1 MKVKSESEVA
11 QSCPTLSDPTD
22 CSLPGSSIHGIFQA
36 RVLEWGASAFSG
48 KLVLRAINSQ
58 ACLPLG
64 HYAVINKYKRKNS
77 QRGSLRVDITL
88 QLQAWACAWTENP
101 LKSPG
106 PLRPWQA
113 PPTPRRNR
121 KGASGAGRASGD
133 GAGPALVGRLQ
144 PEVGRFGVQR
154 RRPVTGEKEAYEKV
168 ASPSLG
174 SRGPSEKSSAPTLR
188 PAPSPRLSPLDFATA
203 MWEANPEMFHKAEE
217 FLSKTTDSEVD
228 EMDTS
233 DTQWGWFYL
242 AECGKWHM
250 FQPDTNI
257 QCSVSSED
265 IEKSFKA
272 NPCGSISFTTSKFSY
287 KIDFAEMKQM
297 NLTTGKQRL
306 IKRAPF
312 SISAFS
318 YICENEA
325 IPMPPHWENVNT
337 ELPYQLIPLH
347 NQTHEYNEVASL
359 FGKTMDR
366 NRIKRIQRIQNL
378 DLWEFFCRKK
388 AQLKK
393 KRGVPQINE
402 QMLFHGTSS
411 EFVEA
416 ICIHNFDWRINGI
429 HGALF
434 GKGTYFARDA
444 AYSSRFCK
452 DDVKHGNTFQI
463 HGVSLPQRHLFR
475 THKSMFLARVLIGD
489 YINGDSKYMRPPS
502 KDGSYVNLY
511 DSCVDDTWNPRV
523 FVVFDANQIYPEYLI
538 DFH

>member
-1 MKVKSESEVA
+1 MHSSRLPWMPVPSHAGCWPGVWPLGPWSFLPWSQVY
-11 QSCPTLSDPTD
+11 PTTHPHCSLSDT
-22 CSLPGSSIHGIFQA
+22 
-36 RVLEWGASAFSG
+36 
-48 KLVLRAINSQ
+48 SQ
-58 ACLPLG
+58 
-64 HYAVINKYKRKNS
+64 
-77 QRGSLRVDITL
+77 
-88 QLQAWACAWTENP
+88 
-101 LKSPG
+101 
-106 PLRPWQA
+106 
-113 PPTPRRNR
+113 
-121 KGASGAGRASGD
+121 
-133 GAGPALVGRLQ
+133 
-144 PEVGRFGVQR
+144 
-154 RRPVTGEKEAYEKV
+154 
-168 ASPSLG
+168 
-174 SRGPSEKSSAPTLR
+174 
-188 PAPSPRLSPLDFATA
+188 
-203 MWEANPEMFHKAEE
+203 MFHRAEE
-217 FLSKTTDSEVD
+217 FLPKRTDNDMD

-265 IEKSFKA
+265 IEQSFKT
-272 NPCGSISFTTSKFSY
+272 NPCGSICFTTSKFSY
-287 KIDFAEMKQM
+287 KIDFAEMKQV

-312 SISAFS
+312 SISAF
-318 YICENEA
+318 
-325 IPMPPHWENVNT
+325 
-337 ELPYQLIPLH
+337 
-347 NQTHEYNEVASL
+347 
-359 FGKTMDR
+359 
-366 NRIKRIQRIQNL
+366 
-378 DLWEFFCRKK
+378 RKK

-452 DDVKHGNTFQI
+452 DDIKHGNTFQI
-463 HGVSLPQRHLFR
+463 HGVSFQQRRLLR
-475 THKSMFLARVLIGD
+475 AYKSMFLARVLIGD

-511 DSCVDDTWNPRV
+511 DSCVDDTWNPRI

>member
-1 MKVKSESEVA
+1 MHLFIN
-11 QSCPTLSDPTD
+11 TLINFLLNTLRCRKLSVRNHLFTYRRSQFYEIKQIFTKYLKHDSYRAT
-22 CSLPGSSIHGIFQA
+22 CLTFITRSNLPNKLMRQIFTVPILQM
-36 RVLEWGASAFSG
+36 LKW
-48 KLVLRAINSQ
+48 
-58 ACLPLG
+58 
-64 HYAVINKYKRKNS
+64 
-77 QRGSLRVDITL
+77 SLRDIHWPKTKSW
-88 QLQAWACAWTENP
+88 QMAEPESHTQAAPLNVCLHRWNP
-101 LKSPG
+101 LMETF
-106 PLRPWQA
+106 Q
-113 PPTPRRNR
+113 
-121 KGASGAGRASGD
+121 
-133 GAGPALVGRLQ
+133 
-144 PEVGRFGVQR
+144 
-154 RRPVTGEKEAYEKV
+154 
-168 ASPSLG
+168 
-174 SRGPSEKSSAPTLR
+174 
-188 PAPSPRLSPLDFATA
+188 
-203 MWEANPEMFHKAEE
+203 KAEE
-217 FLSKTTDSEVD
+217 FLPKRTDREMD

-265 IEKSFKA
+265 IEKSFKT

-297 NLTTGKQRL
+297 NLITGKQRL

-337 ELPYQLIPLH
+337 DVPYQLVPLH
-347 NQTHEYNEVASL
+347 SQTLEYNEVASL

-366 NRIKRIQRIQNL
+366 SRIKRIQRIQNL

-452 DDVKHGNTFQI
+452 DDIKHGNTFQI
-463 HGVSLPQRHLFR
+463 HGISLQQRHLFR
-475 THKSMFLARVLIGD
+475 TYKSMFLARVLIGD

-511 DSCVDDTWNPRV
+511 DSCVDDTWDPKI

-538 DFH
+538 DFY

>member
-1 MKVKSESEVA
+1 
-11 QSCPTLSDPTD
+11 
-22 CSLPGSSIHGIFQA
+22 
-36 RVLEWGASAFSG
+36 
-48 KLVLRAINSQ
+48 
-58 ACLPLG
+58 
-64 HYAVINKYKRKNS
+64 
-77 QRGSLRVDITL
+77 
-88 QLQAWACAWTENP
+88 
-101 LKSPG
+101 
-106 PLRPWQA
+106 
-113 PPTPRRNR
+113 
-121 KGASGAGRASGD
+121 
-133 GAGPALVGRLQ
+133 
-144 PEVGRFGVQR
+144 
-154 RRPVTGEKEAYEKV
+154 
-168 ASPSLG
+168 
-174 SRGPSEKSSAPTLR
+174 
-188 PAPSPRLSPLDFATA
+188 
-203 MWEANPEMFHKAEE
+203 MFHKAEE
-217 FLSKTTDSEVD
+217 FLSKTTDSDMD

-265 IEKSFKA
+265 IEKSFKT

-297 NLTTGKQRL
+297 NLTTGKERL

-337 ELPYQLIPLH
+337 EVPYQLIPLH
-347 NQTHEYNEVASL
+347 SQTHEYNEVASL

-378 DLWEFFCRKK
+378 DLWEFFCRFVRQLCEYNKPREVWFEKALGVVIDYKLMKK

-452 DDVKHGNTFQI
+452 DDIKHGNTFQI
-463 HGVSLPQRHLFR
+463 HGVSLQQRHLFR
-475 THKSMFLARVLIGD
+475 TYKSMFLARVLIGD

-511 DSCVDDTWNPRV
+511 DSCVDDTWNPKI

>member
-1 MKVKSESEVA
+1 
-11 QSCPTLSDPTD
+11 
-22 CSLPGSSIHGIFQA
+22 
-36 RVLEWGASAFSG
+36 
-48 KLVLRAINSQ
+48 
-58 ACLPLG
+58 
-64 HYAVINKYKRKNS
+64 
-77 QRGSLRVDITL
+77 
-88 QLQAWACAWTENP
+88 
-101 LKSPG
+101 
-106 PLRPWQA
+106 
-113 PPTPRRNR
+113 
-121 KGASGAGRASGD
+121 
-133 GAGPALVGRLQ
+133 
-144 PEVGRFGVQR
+144 
-154 RRPVTGEKEAYEKV
+154 
-168 ASPSLG
+168 
-174 SRGPSEKSSAPTLR
+174 
-188 PAPSPRLSPLDFATA
+188 

-265 IEKSFKA
+265 IEKSFKT

-337 ELPYQLIPLH
+337 DVPYQLIPLH

-393 KRGVPQINE
+393 KSGVPQINE

-434 GKGTYFARDA
+434 GKARLGIIPFKEEPSSPGFPLVAWKSKLNSFCDSVYDFDQKTKPTLASPACKMGFALYEGPRIYVVSRD
-444 AYSSRFCK
+444 K
-452 DDVKHGNTFQI
+452 V
-463 HGVSLPQRHLFR
+463 
-475 THKSMFLARVLIGD
+475 
-489 YINGDSKYMRPPS
+489 
-502 KDGSYVNLY
+502 
-511 DSCVDDTWNPRV
+511 
-523 FVVFDANQIYPEYLI
+523 
-538 DFH
+538 

>member
-1 MKVKSESEVA
+1 
-11 QSCPTLSDPTD
+11 
-22 CSLPGSSIHGIFQA
+22 
-36 RVLEWGASAFSG
+36 
-48 KLVLRAINSQ
+48 
-58 ACLPLG
+58 
-64 HYAVINKYKRKNS
+64 
-77 QRGSLRVDITL
+77 
-88 QLQAWACAWTENP
+88 
-101 LKSPG
+101 
-106 PLRPWQA
+106 
-113 PPTPRRNR
+113 
-121 KGASGAGRASGD
+121 
-133 GAGPALVGRLQ
+133 
-144 PEVGRFGVQR
+144 
-154 RRPVTGEKEAYEKV
+154 
-168 ASPSLG
+168 
-174 SRGPSEKSSAPTLR
+174 
-188 PAPSPRLSPLDFATA
+188 

-217 FLSKTTDSEVD
+217 FTSKTTDSEMD
-228 EMDTS
+228 DMDTS

-265 IEKSFKA
+265 IEKSFKT

-337 ELPYQLIPLH
+337 EVPYQLIPLH
-347 NQTHEYNEVASL
+347 SQTHEYNEVASL

-366 NRIKRIQRIQNL
+366 SRIKRIQRIQNL

-429 HGALF
+429 HGAVF

-452 DDVKHGNTFQI
+452 DDIKHGNTFQI
-463 HGVSLPQRHLFR
+463 HGVSLQQRHLFR
-475 THKSMFLARVLIGD
+475 TYKSMFLARVLIGD

-511 DSCVDDTWNPRV
+511 DSCVDDTWNPKI
-523 FVVFDANQIYPEYLI
+523 FVEDLLSHHLASMLI
-538 DFH
+538 IWYF

>member
-1 MKVKSESEVA
+1 
-11 QSCPTLSDPTD
+11 
-22 CSLPGSSIHGIFQA
+22 
-36 RVLEWGASAFSG
+36 
-48 KLVLRAINSQ
+48 
-58 ACLPLG
+58 
-64 HYAVINKYKRKNS
+64 
-77 QRGSLRVDITL
+77 
-88 QLQAWACAWTENP
+88 
-101 LKSPG
+101 
-106 PLRPWQA
+106 
-113 PPTPRRNR
+113 
-121 KGASGAGRASGD
+121 
-133 GAGPALVGRLQ
+133 
-144 PEVGRFGVQR
+144 
-154 RRPVTGEKEAYEKV
+154 
-168 ASPSLG
+168 
-174 SRGPSEKSSAPTLR
+174 
-188 PAPSPRLSPLDFATA
+188 
-203 MWEANPEMFHKAEE
+203 MFHKAEE
-217 FLSKTTDSEVD
+217 FLPKTTDSDMD

-272 NPCGSISFTTSKFSY
+272 NPCGSISFTTFKFSY

-325 IPMPPHWENVNT
+325 IPMPSHWENVNT
-337 ELPYQLIPLH
+337 DLPYQLIPLH

-452 DDVKHGNTFQI
+452 DDIKHGNTFQI
-463 HGVSLPQRHLFR
+463 HGVSMQQRHLFR
-475 THKSMFLARVLIGD
+475 TYKSMFLARVLIGD

-511 DSCVDDTWNPRV
+511 DSCVDDTWNPKI

>member
-1 MKVKSESEVA
+1 MGFSEEMDEDGDYGDELKSHLQCLKLLTAISPAEASCRASDRIWKVPLNRNVGCNGGIHEELRERGQKGSNPADTTIRLRRLAGLYLQMPS
-11 QSCPTLSDPTD
+11 SD
-22 CSLPGSSIHGIFQA
+22 GSTYHTQVLIANNGIAAVKCMRSIRRWSYEMF
-36 RVLEWGASAFSG
+36 RNE
-48 KLVLRAINSQ
+48 RAIRFVVMVTPEDLKANAGKRQ
-58 ACLPLG
+58 GCPLSTLLFTMVLDVLAIAIRQEEIKG
-64 HYAVINKYKRKNS
+64 IQIEKEEVKL
-77 QRGSLRVDITL
+77 SLFIDDMIL
-88 QLQAWACAWTENP
+88 YIENP
-101 LKSPG
+101 KDSI
-106 PLRPWQA
+106 
-113 PPTPRRNR
+113 
-121 KGASGAGRASGD
+121 K
-133 GAGPALVGRLQ
+133 
-144 PEVGRFGVQR
+144 
-154 RRPVTGEKEAYEKV
+154 
-168 ASPSLG
+168 
-174 SRGPSEKSSAPTLR
+174 
-188 PAPSPRLSPLDFATA
+188 
-203 MWEANPEMFHKAEE
+203 EMFHKAEE
-217 FLSKTTDSEVD
+217 FLSKTTGGEMD

-265 IEKSFKA
+265 IEQSFKT

-287 KIDFAEMKQM
+287 KIDFAEMKQV

-337 ELPYQLIPLH
+337 DVPYQLIPLH

-393 KRGVPQINE
+393 KSGVPQINE

-452 DDVKHGNTFQI
+452 DDIKHGNTFQI
-463 HGVSLPQRHLFR
+463 HGVSLQNRHLFR
-475 THKSMFLARVLIGD
+475 TYKSMFLARVLIGD

-511 DSCVDDTWNPRV
+511 DSCVDDTWNPKI

>member
-1 MKVKSESEVA
+1 
-11 QSCPTLSDPTD
+11 
-22 CSLPGSSIHGIFQA
+22 
-36 RVLEWGASAFSG
+36 
-48 KLVLRAINSQ
+48 
-58 ACLPLG
+58 
-64 HYAVINKYKRKNS
+64 
-77 QRGSLRVDITL
+77 
-88 QLQAWACAWTENP
+88 
-101 LKSPG
+101 
-106 PLRPWQA
+106 
-113 PPTPRRNR
+113 
-121 KGASGAGRASGD
+121 
-133 GAGPALVGRLQ
+133 
-144 PEVGRFGVQR
+144 
-154 RRPVTGEKEAYEKV
+154 
-168 ASPSLG
+168 
-174 SRGPSEKSSAPTLR
+174 
-188 PAPSPRLSPLDFATA
+188 
-203 MWEANPEMFHKAEE
+203 MWEANPEMFHRAEE
-217 FLSKTTDSEVD
+217 FLSKTTNSEMD

-265 IEKSFKA
+265 IEKSFKT

-325 IPMPPHWENVNT
+325 IPMPLHWENVNT
-337 ELPYQLIPLH
+337 DLPYQLIPLH
-347 NQTHEYNEVASL
+347 NQTHEYNGVASL
-359 FGKTMDR
+359 FGKTVDR

-388 AQLKK
+388 VQLKK

-444 AYSSRFCK
+444 AYASRFCK
-452 DDVKHGNTFQI
+452 DDVKHGNTFQV
-463 HGVSLPQRHLFR
+463 HGVTLQQQHLFR
-475 THKSMFLARVLIGD
+475 TYKSMFLARVLIGD
-489 YINGDSKYMRPPS
+489 YINGDSKFVRPPS

>member
-1 MKVKSESEVA
+1 MHSSRLPRMPVPSHAGCRPGVGPLEPWSFLPWSRVY
-11 QSCPTLSDPTD
+11 PTAHPHCSLSDT
-22 CSLPGSSIHGIFQA
+22 
-36 RVLEWGASAFSG
+36 
-48 KLVLRAINSQ
+48 SQ
-58 ACLPLG
+58 
-64 HYAVINKYKRKNS
+64 
-77 QRGSLRVDITL
+77 
-88 QLQAWACAWTENP
+88 
-101 LKSPG
+101 
-106 PLRPWQA
+106 
-113 PPTPRRNR
+113 
-121 KGASGAGRASGD
+121 
-133 GAGPALVGRLQ
+133 
-144 PEVGRFGVQR
+144 
-154 RRPVTGEKEAYEKV
+154 
-168 ASPSLG
+168 
-174 SRGPSEKSSAPTLR
+174 
-188 PAPSPRLSPLDFATA
+188 
-203 MWEANPEMFHKAEE
+203 EMFHRAEE
-217 FLSKTTDSEVD
+217 FLPKRTDNDMD

-265 IEKSFKA
+265 IEQSFKT
-272 NPCGSISFTTSKFSY
+272 NPCGSICFTTSKFSY
-287 KIDFAEMKQM
+287 KIDFAEMKQV

-337 ELPYQLIPLH
+337 DVPYQMAVMPFVCFH
-347 NQTHEYNEVASL
+347 SFT
-359 FGKTMDR
+359 T
-366 NRIKRIQRIQNL
+366 
-378 DLWEFFCRKK
+378 KK

-452 DDVKHGNTFQI
+452 DDIKHGNTFQI
-463 HGVSLPQRHLFR
+463 HGVSFQQRRLLR
-475 THKSMFLARVLIGD
+475 AYKSMFLARVLIGD

-511 DSCVDDTWNPRV
+511 DSCVDDTWNPRI

>member
-1 MKVKSESEVA
+1 MAHEPSMAGAKKEKDTGRER
-11 QSCPTLSDPTD
+11 
-22 CSLPGSSIHGIFQA
+22 SSICQFTPQMPATARDGPGGSQELGIQLPHWWQGRKFLHEPSPNHLP
-36 RVLEWGASAFSG
+36 RIPL
-48 KLVLRAINSQ
+48 LR
-58 ACLPLG
+58 
-64 HYAVINKYKRKNS
+64 
-77 QRGSLRVDITL
+77 
-88 QLQAWACAWTENP
+88 
-101 LKSPG
+101 
-106 PLRPWQA
+106 
-113 PPTPRRNR
+113 
-121 KGASGAGRASGD
+121 
-133 GAGPALVGRLQ
+133 
-144 PEVGRFGVQR
+144 
-154 RRPVTGEKEAYEKV
+154 
-168 ASPSLG
+168 
-174 SRGPSEKSSAPTLR
+174 SSAETHTQALGYGIQ
-188 PAPSPRLSPLDFATA
+188 
-203 MWEANPEMFHKAEE
+203 EMFHKAEE
-217 FLSKTTDSEVD
+217 FFPKTMDSEMD
-228 EMDTS
+228 DMDTS

-265 IEKSFKA
+265 IEKSFKT

-325 IPMPPHWENVNT
+325 IPMPTHWENVNT
-337 ELPYQLIPLH
+337 EVPYQLISLH
-347 NQTHEYNEVASL
+347 NQTHEYNEVANL

-393 KRGVPQINE
+393 RRGVPQINE

-434 GKGTYFARDA
+434 GKGRFAPL
-444 AYSSRFCK
+444 SSS
-452 DDVKHGNTFQI
+452 H
-463 HGVSLPQRHLFR
+463 
-475 THKSMFLARVLIGD
+475 
-489 YINGDSKYMRPPS
+489 
-502 KDGSYVNLY
+502 
-511 DSCVDDTWNPRV
+511 
-523 FVVFDANQIYPEYLI
+523 
-538 DFH
+538 

>member
-1 MKVKSESEVA
+1 
-11 QSCPTLSDPTD
+11 
-22 CSLPGSSIHGIFQA
+22 
-36 RVLEWGASAFSG
+36 
-48 KLVLRAINSQ
+48 
-58 ACLPLG
+58 
-64 HYAVINKYKRKNS
+64 
-77 QRGSLRVDITL
+77 
-88 QLQAWACAWTENP
+88 
-101 LKSPG
+101 
-106 PLRPWQA
+106 
-113 PPTPRRNR
+113 
-121 KGASGAGRASGD
+121 
-133 GAGPALVGRLQ
+133 
-144 PEVGRFGVQR
+144 
-154 RRPVTGEKEAYEKV
+154 
-168 ASPSLG
+168 
-174 SRGPSEKSSAPTLR
+174 
-188 PAPSPRLSPLDFATA
+188 

-217 FLSKTTDSEVD
+217 FFSKTTNNEVD
-228 EMDTS
+228 DMDTS

-250 FQPDTNI
+250 FQPDTNS

-265 IEKSFKA
+265 IEKSFKT

-337 ELPYQLIPLH
+337 QVPYQLIPLH
-347 NQTHEYNEVASL
+347 NQTHEYNEVANL

-429 HGALF
+429 HGAVF
-434 GKGTYFARDA
+434 GKGRFALQ
-444 AYSSRFCK
+444 SSS
-452 DDVKHGNTFQI
+452 H
-463 HGVSLPQRHLFR
+463 
-475 THKSMFLARVLIGD
+475 
-489 YINGDSKYMRPPS
+489 
-502 KDGSYVNLY
+502 
-511 DSCVDDTWNPRV
+511 
-523 FVVFDANQIYPEYLI
+523 
-538 DFH
+538 

>member
-113 PPTPRRNR
+113 PPTPRRDR

-203 MWEANPEMFHKAEE
+203 MWEANP
-217 FLSKTTDSEVD
+217 
-228 EMDTS
+228 
-233 DTQWGWFYL
+233 
-242 AECGKWHM
+242 
-250 FQPDTNI
+250 
-257 QCSVSSED
+257 VSSRVGWGGPMGGVD
-265 IEKSFKA
+265 
-272 NPCGSISFTTSKFSY
+272 GRGR
-287 KIDFAEMKQM
+287 AEFPG
-297 NLTTGKQRL
+297 TAPPTPRTPPGPAGRL
-306 IKRAPF
+306 
-312 SISAFS
+312 
-318 YICENEA
+318 
-325 IPMPPHWENVNT
+325 
-337 ELPYQLIPLH
+337 L
-347 NQTHEYNEVASL
+347 
-359 FGKTMDR
+359 
-366 NRIKRIQRIQNL
+366 
-378 DLWEFFCRKK
+378 
-388 AQLKK
+388 
-393 KRGVPQINE
+393 
-402 QMLFHGTSS
+402 SS
-411 EFVEA
+411 ENAEA
-416 ICIHNFDWRINGI
+416 PGSAAPAAPCEQWRRLG
-429 HGALF
+429 GSPVPGRL
-434 GKGTYFARDA
+434 
-444 AYSSRFCK
+444 S
-452 DDVKHGNTFQI
+452 V
-463 HGVSLPQRHLFR
+463 
-475 THKSMFLARVLIGD
+475 
-489 YINGDSKYMRPPS
+489 PS
-502 KDGSYVNLY
+502 
-511 DSCVDDTWNPRV
+511 
-523 FVVFDANQIYPEYLI
+523 Q
-538 DFH
+538 